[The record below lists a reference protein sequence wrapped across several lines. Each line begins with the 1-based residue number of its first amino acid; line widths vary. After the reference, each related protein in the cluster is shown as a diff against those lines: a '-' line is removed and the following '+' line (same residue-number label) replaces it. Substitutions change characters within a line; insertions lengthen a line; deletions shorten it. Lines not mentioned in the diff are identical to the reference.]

1 MVFVLIITFMIRLVI
16 ILITLL
22 LLAVLWLLY
31 IAIITICTVVALIIL
46 AISFKATSREQE
58 EVGANLAG
66 VWGSGGGQKA
76 VLGVEALRGFWGLG
90 FRA

>member
-1 MVFVLIITFMIRLVI
+1 MIMSIVCVLISTFMIRLVI
-16 ILITLL
+16 FTITINIIV
-22 LLAVLWLLY
+22 AI
-31 IAIITICTVVALIIL
+31 IAIITISTVVALITL
-46 AISFKATSREQE
+46 AISFKATSREQ

-76 VLGVEALRGFWGLG
+76 VFRVEALRGFWGLG